1 MNDERRPPSVP
12 LPPAPAPAAPTTTR
26 IDIYVHVDAAS
37 APADPRVD
45 QIVALITT
53 LTQKVTT
60 MSGNL
65 DSSIATLIADN
76 QQLKSDIDAA
86 PASIA
91 TLVAAA
97 IAGAINTGATPAQL
111 QAMADL
117 HTALSTD
124 HTELTSALAGTAPV
138 VTPAPGA

>member
-1 MNDERRPPSVP
+1 
-12 LPPAPAPAAPTTTR
+12 
-26 IDIYVHVDAAS
+26 
-37 APADPRVD
+37 
-45 QIVALITT
+45 
-53 LTQKVTT
+53 

-65 DSSIATLIADN
+65 DQSIAQLIADN

-97 IAGAINTGATPAQL
+97 IAGAINQGATPAQL

-124 HTELTSALAGTAPV
+124 HTELTAALAGTAPV
-138 VTPAPGA
+138 VAPAPGA

>member
-1 MNDERRPPSVP
+1 MIGGCLEIHIHHHEPVP
-12 LPPAPAPAAPTTTR
+12 TPDPMLGR
-26 IDIYVHVDAAS
+26 ILDAISELSKDI
-37 APADPRVD
+37 
-45 QIVALITT
+45 
-53 LTQKVTT
+53 KT

-65 DSSIATLIADN
+65 DQSIAQLIADN

-97 IAGAINTGATPAQL
+97 IAGAINQGATPAQL

-124 HTELTSALAGTAPV
+124 HTELTAALAGTAPV
-138 VTPAPGA
+138 VAPAPGA